1 MFKNILL
8 NLAKGKKH
16 CNKINFAAAVL
27 PQQESKILDYRAEL
41 FSVTFDDVFRF
52 SVPQNLNLIFDPP

>member
-41 FSVTFDDVFRF
+41 FSVTFDDVF
-52 SVPQNLNLIFDPP
+52 